1 MQQGYSSSCRLQTIV
16 VPFCPAALGVAVPSR
31 RCTAFREELR
41 DMHSQSVSDQVRGS
55 AEVLLGLMFA
65 VKLQQQPVSGIFV
78 LHVRAASSVPV

>member
-1 MQQGYSSSCRLQTIV
+1 
-16 VPFCPAALGVAVPSR
+16 
-31 RCTAFREELR
+31 
-41 DMHSQSVSDQVRGS
+41 MHSQSVSDQVRGS